1 MVGSP
6 RVLYA
11 LEGDVPRPDAGN
23 ATIRIEPW
31 HYGPMTSDDNPALSP
46 DHSDSNRATYDRI
59 AQRYAET
66 QEKSRTESDD
76 LFFEL
81 ESSFI
86 AKLPAK
92 AVVVD
97 MGCGPGMDSARFAAR
112 GYRVVGLDLS
122 AGMLAVAARSLP
134 GRVVQGDMRALPIGS
149 HRLDGIWSVASLLH
163 VPERDTPKV
172 LSEFRRTLR
181 SSGLLALVTAL
192 GEGESFEE
200 VPYAP
205 NEERWFAYRHPETL
219 LGQVVDA
226 GFRIDAQSQ
235 VTGNRLWITVLA
247 SPI

>member
-1 MVGSP
+1 M
-6 RVLYA
+6 A
-11 LEGDVPRPDAGN
+11 
-23 ATIRIEPW
+23 
-31 HYGPMTSDDNPALSP
+31 SDDNPALSQ

-66 QEKSRTESDD
+66 QEKSRTECDD
-76 LFFEL
+76 LFFDL
-81 ESSFI
+81 ESLFI

-92 AVVVD
+92 ALVAD
-97 MGCGPGMDSARFAAR
+97 MGCGPGLDCARFAAR

-134 GRVVQGDMRALPIGS
+134 SRVVQGDMRSLPIGS

-163 VPERDTPKV
+163 VPECDTFKV

-205 NEERWFAYRHPETL
+205 NEERWFAY
-219 LGQVVDA
+219 
-226 GFRIDAQSQ
+226 
-235 VTGNRLWITVLA
+235 
-247 SPI
+247 

>member
-1 MVGSP
+1 M
-6 RVLYA
+6 
-11 LEGDVPRPDAGN
+11 
-23 ATIRIEPW
+23 
-31 HYGPMTSDDNPALSP
+31 
-46 DHSDSNRATYDRI
+46 
-59 AQRYAET
+59 
-66 QEKSRTESDD
+66 
-76 LFFEL
+76 FFEL

-92 AVVVD
+92 ASVVD
-97 MGCGPGMDSARFAAR
+97 MGWGPGMDCARFAAR
-112 GYRVVGLDLS
+112 GHRVVGLDLS
-122 AGMLAVAARSLP
+122 AGMLAVGARSLP
-134 GRVVQGDMRALPIGS
+134 GRVVPGDMRALPIGS

-163 VPERDTPKV
+163 VPECDTFKV